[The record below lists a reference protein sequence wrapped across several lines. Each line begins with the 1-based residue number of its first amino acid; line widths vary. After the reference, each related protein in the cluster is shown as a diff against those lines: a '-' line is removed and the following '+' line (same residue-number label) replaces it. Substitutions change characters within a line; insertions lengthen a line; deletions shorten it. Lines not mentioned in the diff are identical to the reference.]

1 MPLTLQIL
9 DEMIARIAGAEPPP
23 LIRFPT
29 RRRLLT
35 LTSTQGGH
43 MPDAALDEWG
53 AVVGCTGE
61 CCRALRPREVISE
74 MTWTTNPFPIPEP
87 SLLARGDNTTTIHPY
102 SYKPPAK
109 FAGDGP
115 LYLGVELEVDRERE
129 RRGKRGRIVDWH
141 ENPDGVLNPLSLLS
155 QSNTLFY
162 FKDDGSLENG
172 FELVTH
178 PCSLSYHQASFP
190 WQDVL
195 EELKKTGLQSH
206 NTQTCGLHI
215 HASRLGFGQTTK
227 QQEAVLGKLIMLW
240 GRHWWRYAQL
250 SRRRVQEL
258 SSWCL
263 PNREAVDVVEE
274 DMVEMLETVKKPSN
288 RSVAINTVPW
298 EQGDRGKET
307 VEFRLFKGT
316 LNYSSLM
323 AALEIVHHS
332 ITLAKSW
339 RFDKVVKSRWR
350 DVVGDA
356 EERGYTYLVDYVK
369 ERGVE

>member
-1 MPLTLQIL
+1 
-9 DEMIARIAGAEPPP
+9 
-23 LIRFPT
+23 
-29 RRRLLT
+29 
-35 LTSTQGGH
+35 
-43 MPDAALDEWG
+43 MPDAAVDEWG
-53 AVVGCTGE
+53 AVVGCERE
-61 CCRALRPREVISE
+61 CCNALRPIHATLRR
-74 MTWTTNPFPIPEP
+74 TWTSTPTSTSPEP
-87 SLLARGDNTTTIHPY
+87 PPLPRGDNTTTIHSY

-115 LYLGVELEVDRERE
+115 LYLGVELEVDRERKQG
-129 RRGKRGRIVDWH
+129 RRRIVDWH
-141 ENPDGVLNPLSLLS
+141 ENPDGVLDPLSLLS

-162 FKDDGSLENG
+162 FKDDGSLDNG

-215 HASRLGFGQTTK
+215 HASRLGFGRTTK

-250 SRRRVQEL
+250 SRRRVREL

-316 LNYSSLM
+316 LDYGSLM

-350 DVVGDA
+350 DVVRDA
-356 EERGYTYLVDYVK
+356 EERGYAYLVDYVK